1 MRPVQ
6 GEVESDA
13 ALGASVAPARGKAF
27 VLGWGTPFS
36 ESLLQTL
43 PLSGGWSIPEAP
55 AARPGMQG
63 MLNERTQGFPSPGP
77 LGEYGLSMPLHC
89 LSTADSRLS
98 VRGPG
103 ALNTTP
109 ALSRDDEVR
118 GAAGAWSLR

>member
-27 VLGWGTPFS
+27 ALGWGGHPS
-36 ESLLQTL
+36 PRCLLQTL
-43 PLSGGWSIPEAP
+43 PLSGGWSVPEAP
-55 AARPGMQG
+55 AAQPGMQG
-63 MLNERTQGFPSPGP
+63 TLNKRTKGFPPLGP
-77 LGEYGLSMPLHC
+77 LGEYGLSTPLHC

-103 ALNTTP
+103 ALNTT
-109 ALSRDDEVR
+109 
-118 GAAGAWSLR
+118 